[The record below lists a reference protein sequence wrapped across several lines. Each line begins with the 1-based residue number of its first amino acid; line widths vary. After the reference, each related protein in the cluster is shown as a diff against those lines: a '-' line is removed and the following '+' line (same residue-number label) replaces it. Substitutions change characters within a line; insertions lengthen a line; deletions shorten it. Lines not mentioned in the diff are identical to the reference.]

1 LSLNLGRSGRLRRL
15 DSSHTLSSATKKRN
29 FSAFSLLGKI
39 SKLRVSQQRQ
49 GKGYIISSDYLLLAL
64 TAFLSRVNS
73 IPSVR
78 APRLP
83 TKISFDP
90 TMKYNDNHQF
100 RPVRIS
106 MLILYHCLAEIS
118 SLPTI
123 MDTFTSGQARGCF
136 NCEFGARFL
145 ARHD

>member
-106 MLILYHCLAEIS
+106 MLICTIALQKFPPYLPSWTPSPPDKPVVASIVSLVLY
-118 SLPTI
+118 
-123 MDTFTSGQARGCF
+123 F
-136 NCEFGARFL
+136 
-145 ARHD
+145 

>member
-1 LSLNLGRSGRLRRL
+1 LRRL

-78 APRLP
+78 APRLRRKLVSTP
-83 TKISFDP
+83 P
-90 TMKYNDNHQF
+90 
-100 RPVRIS
+100 
-106 MLILYHCLAEIS
+106 
-118 SLPTI
+118 
-123 MDTFTSGQARGCF
+123 
-136 NCEFGARFL
+136 
-145 ARHD
+145 